1 MYWRHTLISS
11 VSCELIKNHDVDML
25 KRAVPLSNG
34 PWSSCFARTD
44 AETCLLI
51 GASSKTVNLSTTI
64 PFRRISYS
72 NRSCDKSNA
81 HHHIFQKRDL
91 LMIRIN
97 KYQQKISVFSPTFLS
112 DIMLPPVYSRTILHF
127 ALVAYIT
134 WIFKFVIRSLNSC
147 VSVTD
152 LLFDHSITVSLKQCD
167 KFWTFL

>member
-1 MYWRHTLISS
+1 MH
-11 VSCELIKNHDVDML
+11 VL

-81 HHHIFQKRDL
+81 HHRIFQKRDL
-91 LMIRIN
+91 LVIRIN
-97 KYQQKISVFSPTFLS
+97 KYQQKITFFFLPTSLS
-112 DIMLPPVYSRTILHF
+112 DMMLPPVYFQTILHL
-127 ALVAYIT
+127 ALVDTHVT
-134 WIFKFVIRSLNSC
+134 WIFKFVIQSLNSYLSYLSLIC
-147 VSVTD
+147 YLITQSLFHQNSMTNSRHFYKLQKVST
-152 LLFDHSITVSLKQCD
+152 
-167 KFWTFL
+167 

>member
-1 MYWRHTLISS
+1 MH
-11 VSCELIKNHDVDML
+11 VL
-25 KRAVPLSNG
+25 KRAIPLSNG

-81 HHHIFQKRDL
+81 HHRIFQKRDL
-91 LMIRIN
+91 LVIRIN
-97 KYQQKISVFSPTFLS
+97 KYQQKITFFFAYLFIWYDVATGIFSNDSSSRFSWYSCHMNIQICYSIIKFLS
-112 DIMLPPVYSRTILHF
+112 V
-127 ALVAYIT
+127 
-134 WIFKFVIRSLNSC
+134 

-152 LLFDHSITVSLKQCD
+152 LLFDHSITVSPKQYD
-167 KFWTFL
+167 KF

>member
-1 MYWRHTLISS
+1 MWI
-11 VSCELIKNHDVDML
+11 L

-81 HHHIFQKRDL
+81 HHRIFQKRDL

-97 KYQQKISVFSPTFLS
+97 KYQQKISVFFAYLFIWYNVATDIFSNDSSFRFSCLYHMNIQIRYSILKFLR
-112 DIMLPPVYSRTILHF
+112 ICH
-127 ALVAYIT
+127 
-134 WIFKFVIRSLNSC
+134 WFVIWPLNHC
-147 VSVTD
+147 FTKTVWQILDIFVSFKKF
-152 LLFDHSITVSLKQCD
+152 LFNLITTQIIQIV
-167 KFWTFL
+167 